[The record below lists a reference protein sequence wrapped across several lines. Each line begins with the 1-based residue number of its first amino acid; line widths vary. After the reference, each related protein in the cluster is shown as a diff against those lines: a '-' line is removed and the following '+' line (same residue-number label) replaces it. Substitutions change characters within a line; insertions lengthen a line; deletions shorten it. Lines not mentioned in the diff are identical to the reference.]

1 MAKFNVQQAM
11 ADGYTEAEIV
21 DFLSKEQKFNADLA
35 RKDGYTDWE
44 ILGELTKP
52 KPGAGSAAYGGF
64 RRSLGELGVLAADTL
79 PALAASALLPE
90 EKVRPFVKR
99 QLREA
104 AQTREE
110 LEEKYPTVYKSYKDV
125 EGVGSGF
132 GYVSERFGELLPDIL
147 PSIVSGGIGLKAG
160 RTLATKAGS
169 ELAEQVA
176 GKTERELMEQGLE
189 NVTSA
194 ELKNIADRAG
204 QRAALKL
211 SDDYA
216 RAGVGA
222 GAFLGSYAQN
232 APEVFENI
240 IEETGE
246 FAPAGALLF
255 GGLSSMLDSY
265 LPAKILGD
273 LGAYGKAKIVSEML
287 KDSGANPAVWK
298 SVLKEGGKAAASEGV
313 TEAAQEAISVAAEK
327 FYGSNKEFFDPKN
340 VDRYLES
347 FFAGAA
353 GGGALG
359 GIAGAGRG
367 IQEKAAKREAE
378 AEQARIREELG
389 IVESEASTLAP
400 PPADAAAEVSVTETP
415 TVLGS
420 TQLDQIGI
428 KTGMK
433 SGTYKSLFGLDMTK
447 PEDITKA
454 TDIVNKAQSNKY
466 LSVEQ
471 KQKVLEVVN
480 NAITAA
486 GGTPI
491 VIGSQQTGVGVG
503 AGVPSGPDQTGTT
516 GGIKSPE
523 DGGVDV
529 SGAGTAGT
537 VGGEG
542 TLASS
547 LDDKKKELQEKLKQ
561 AKAKLNATKKGKTL
575 EISNETYG
583 VQTDTFRKVS
593 TRPEAEELVKLG
605 QEIENVKT
613 KLSNA
618 VQKLEQSTTD
628 IEKENNQKIVN
639 EIETQLQGM
648 YDKYGNL
655 TDRLI
660 TTKTPLEESTGAFT
674 YLPDK
679 VTTEQDGVPVSRV
692 RSEINPEI
700 AALEAEIRKVEAQ
713 EQEVI
718 LNQKLKKDY
727 NTVYKDFKKVREG
740 EEQGKR
746 SGLVEWDELS
756 YDEKLVFED
765 ALTYYETIPEALED
779 LAEYR
784 RLKAED
790 GKNTTLASYEINR
803 KAESNKRGINIPYWN
818 DLPDTAK
825 QVYLNAVTSPEILQA
840 RADVAAAQT
849 EEELKKAKNQLNII
863 LKQDRGPSF
872 VTQQIGFDAVE
883 EVLRARQ
890 KSSEA
895 EKAAVERLIR
905 NRNERYGLTPEQQK
919 DVDILSLNQPIPN
932 SILQEIFGTTKLL
945 STDKE
950 YLENGPITL
959 EGNLELLLDYLSKNA
974 KGVPTG
980 KLTTDIYGD
989 RVVELDKTTSQIN
1002 RLVAGSVWSVLSK
1015 TDVKLIYDESYTG
1028 IAAFNPKDNTIRVG
1042 IRGLNETAML
1052 HEATH
1057 AATIRVMFLFMDPK
1071 TRGQLSKEQ
1080 QEAATHMLRLIKRTA
1095 PTLKSKFA
1103 RAYKNVYEF
1112 ISFAMTDPKFQA
1124 ELRNIE
1130 LLPSERLT
1138 KYSNLMEDEIP
1149 SMGIFGPGMGE
1160 DTAFNSFARAVA
1172 DALGLLTKFAN
1183 YVKNI
1188 FSYNPYFEKT
1198 KTTEEL
1204 IDEEVADLTEQ
1215 LTKKDQN
1222 RIKKEIAKEL
1232 EESNEAIEAQAALNR
1247 ARQNYKRIS
1256 NKYKIQT
1263 VDELNA
1269 NQEFVTAKKIYN
1281 DAQSR
1286 VDAIKNR
1293 TPDLSNLGISAT
1305 REQGYVGNVMV
1316 EIAGAFD
1323 AILSAPQEGGI
1334 QNWDAEPLLI
1344 SAPAVKRTAQEV
1356 ENDLLVRLDTN
1367 SKSILG
1373 RVGNAITSIFTKKG
1387 YENLVRTVQNKTVA
1401 FDNLRELMRLRS
1413 QLKVIGGIDEYNDL
1427 ATAYY
1432 SGTALAQNFMN
1443 KFVPLTNEATDLMQ
1457 SLMKSMGLNYNQLL
1471 AKLHTYMIGLQ
1482 EPERRHIL
1490 FMRSNEEGGIPLTPD
1505 ADTARIKI
1513 WERIRNTMPKDVLA
1527 AEQTNDQTRLAQLKQ
1542 EADSLRKQLE
1552 DIVYDRNIISGT
1564 TNRKVP
1570 NDPNINDEFGKKYD
1584 ALGYDYSTVLEF
1596 KTAFDS
1602 AKKKHPELAQL
1613 MEGKDSVLQKVMD
1626 QTQQFN
1632 KETNY
1637 FNAGAQAVIWF
1648 YGWKSYFPF
1657 KGKPADPSGKTQI
1670 IEAAIDPYS
1679 DRIGGDFAQG
1689 ENTMMGRQSD
1699 ADNPV
1704 LQIFTEAT
1712 RSTMR
1717 KGYFMAP
1724 HALKNLINTKRV
1736 AGEKSSTISFKDRS
1750 TPGFRIKDKVKQNS
1764 FLIYQPDGSID
1775 VYDINDPKM
1784 LRAFK
1789 GTFTPDQPLIDAANK
1804 LTSAVGQM
1812 HTRYNPAFAPLDFTR
1827 NLMTYA
1833 GIVGFKYGPRAALQ
1847 LMTAMSKIVAE
1858 GGMHKTFK
1866 YTMAYERGDEKALQ
1880 NIMGKDPDGFY
1891 KDIDT
1896 YYKLGG
1902 PVAYIQGLTNLQS
1915 QEAFNKKL
1923 QRTKIAGLDVD
1934 DLSNFFDSWLA
1945 MFETTS
1951 RIAAFRT
1958 VKEQLKAVNPKMTE
1972 EELNQRAMAE
1982 AKDLANFQKVGEIG
1996 KGLGAAF
2003 MFWRPAATGAVK
2015 AIDALLPAFDTRTE
2029 EQLFKYYKEEAGSGV
2044 TTDEEA
2050 QAAVK
2055 QHMLERRNARYMGY
2069 GLIGAG
2075 MLTYLMAYM
2084 LAGEDEEERNKV
2096 ATDDMARWV
2105 RFLRINTGIEVGGRD
2120 LVVQWAWGFGPG
2132 AFASAG
2138 AQLAALAMGNQSF
2151 MSAANNIM
2159 DAGFESFVPLPI
2171 SKIDKFAN
2179 PSAAAVDSVTPSVL
2193 RPFLQYAMNTDG
2205 LGRRIYSDRQSRYGD
2220 AFLGSDNV
2228 PTIFTDIARGIFDM
2242 TNGAV
2247 DWSPSTLYFFA
2258 NNYVDG
2264 ASRAVATTYN
2274 ISQIMVGNKDF
2285 DPRTDTYFLDSYL
2298 KAPSNY
2304 DAIQF
2309 SKAENKI
2316 KEISKTLNSIK
2327 GTPAYSEYIADNPTH
2342 QQIVNFYNKTIN
2354 SRLRDLRTM
2363 ANQVR
2368 RDPNL
2373 NAKER
2378 QQQLQLLIKHQNQ
2391 IKSAFTT
2398 AVSGLDDDFGSFGYE
2413 D

>member
-1 MAKFNVQQAM
+1 MPKIDVNAALS
-11 ADGYTEAEIV
+11 AGYSISEIV
-21 DFLSKEQKFNADLA
+21 DGLAKEQNVDINAA
-35 RKDGYTDWE
+35 RAAGYQDWE
-44 ILGELTKP
+44 MLNKLNEEP
-52 KPGAGSAAYGGF
+52 PGALTAGYRGF
-64 RRSLGELGVLAADTL
+64 RRSLGELGVLGGDVL

-90 EKVRPFVKR
+90 ETARPIIER
-99 QLREA
+99 QLGEA
-104 AQTREE
+104 AQTRAE
-110 LEEKYPTVYKSYKDV
+110 LEARFPTVYGSYKEV
-125 EGVGSGF
+125 EGFGSGF
-132 GYVSERFGELLPDIL
+132 GYMMEKFGEILPDIL
-147 PSIVSGGIGLKAG
+147 PSVASGGIGVKAG
-160 RTLATKAGS
+160 RMLAEKAGK
-169 ELAEQVA
+169 ELAEEVA
-176 GKTERELMEQGLE
+176 GKTERELLE
-189 NVTSA
+189 SGFMQTDRFA
-194 ELKNIADRAG
+194 GEELKRLADDAG
-204 QRAALKL
+204 RKAAEKL
-211 SDDYA
+211 TDDYI

-232 APEVFENI
+232 APEVFENVF
-240 IEETGE
+240 EETGE
-246 FAPAGALLF
+246 IAPAGAMLF
-255 GGLSSMLDSY
+255 GGLSAMLDSY

-273 LGAYGKAKIVSEML
+273 LGTYGKAELVAKML

-298 SVLKEGGKAAASEGV
+298 AVLREGSKAALGEGV
-313 TEAAQEAISVAAEK
+313 TETAQEAISVMAER
-327 FYGSNKEFFDPKN
+327 FYGSNKEFFAPEN
-340 VDRYLES
+340 VERYLES

-353 GGGALG
+353 GGGVLG
-359 GIAGAGRG
+359 SISGVGRG
-367 IQEKAAKREAE
+367 IQEKAAKREADLMRQVSAPGEEE
-378 AEQARIREELG
+378 AEP
-389 IVESEASTLAP
+389 ESEAVTQKTPIGPSGPAGAAAVADPLAGFDLNKVDPTKVQAAQQFLQNFNAGTLKDANGQP
-400 PPADAAAEVSVTETP
+400 LSKLDQSRELQKVVRSLGIPLKKGQSKKTVDLIPLLTAALTPKGAADA
-415 TVLGS
+415 
-420 TQLDQIGI
+420 
-428 KTGMK
+428 TGAK
-433 SGTYKSLFGLDMTK
+433 QGT
-447 PEDITKA
+447 
-454 TDIVNKAQSNKY
+454 
-466 LSVEQ
+466 
-471 KQKVLEVVN
+471 
-480 NAITAA
+480 A
-486 GGTPI
+486 GA
-491 VIGSQQTGVGVG
+491 G
-503 AGVPSGPDQTGTT
+503 AGVPSGPGEAGTT
-516 GGIKSPE
+516 GGIKPPE
-523 DGGVDV
+523 
-529 SGAGTAGT
+529 
-537 VGGEG
+537 GEG
-542 TLASS
+542 VGVPPAGAAESGVGEGLSDSALSDKKS
-547 LDDKKKELQEKLKQ
+547 DKKKELQEKLKQ

-575 EISNETYG
+575 EISDQG
-583 VQTDTFRKVS
+583 VFGS
-593 TRPEAEELVKLG
+593 
-605 QEIENVKT
+605 
-613 KLSNA
+613 
-618 VQKLEQSTTD
+618 
-628 IEKENNQKIVN
+628 
-639 EIETQLQGM
+639 
-648 YDKYGNL
+648 
-655 TDRLI
+655 
-660 TTKTPLEESTGAFT
+660 FT
-674 YLPDK
+674 YMPDQI
-679 VTTEQDGVPVSRV
+679 TSEQEGVPSRQ
-692 RSEINPEI
+692 REEIDPEI
-700 AALEAEIRKVEAQ
+700 AALEAEIRKIEAQ

-718 LNQKLKKDY
+718 LNRKLEEDY

-779 LAEYR
+779 LAVYR
-784 RLKAED
+784 QSKAED
-790 GKNTTLASYEINR
+790 GKNTALASYEINR
-803 KAESNKRGINIPYWN
+803 KAESNKRGINIPYWTA
-818 DLPDTAK
+818 LPDTAK

-849 EEELKKAKNQLNII
+849 EEELKKAKNRLNVI

-872 VTQQIGFDAVE
+872 VTQQTGFDAVE

-895 EKAAVERLIR
+895 EKAAVEKLIR

-919 DVDILSLNQPIPN
+919 EADILSLNQPIPN
-932 SILQEIFGTTKLL
+932 SILEEVFGTTKLL
-945 STDKE
+945 STDRE
-950 YLENGPITL
+950 YLENGPIIL

-1028 IAAFNPKDNTIRVG
+1028 IADFNPKDNTIRVG
-1042 IRGLNETAML
+1042 IRGLNETAVL

-1183 YVKNI
+1183 YIKNI

-1247 ARQNYKRIS
+1247 ARQNYKKIS
-1256 NKYKIQT
+1256 NKYKMQT
-1263 VDELNA
+1263 IDELNA
-1269 NQEFVTAKKIYN
+1269 NQEFLTAKKTYD
-1281 DAQSR
+1281 DAQSK

-1305 REQGYVGNVMV
+1305 KEQGYVGNVMV

-1323 AILSAPQEGGI
+1323 GILSAPQEGGI
-1334 QNWDAEPLLI
+1334 QNWDAEPLPI
-1344 SAPAVKRTAQEV
+1344 SAPTVKRTAQEV
-1356 ENDLLVRLDTN
+1356 ENDLLNRLDTN

-1373 RVGNAITSIFTKKG
+1373 RVGSAITSIFTKKG

-1401 FDNLRELMRLRS
+1401 FDNLRELLRLRN
-1413 QLKVIGGIDEYNDL
+1413 QLKVVGGINEYNDL

-1432 SGTALAQNFMN
+1432 SGTALAQNYMN

-1490 FMRSNEEGGIPLTPD
+1490 FMRSNEEGGVPLTPD

-1527 AEQTNDQTRLAQLKQ
+1527 AEQANDQARLVQLKQ

-1570 NDPNINDEFGKKYD
+1570 NDPNINNEFGKKYD
-1584 ALGYDYSTVLEF
+1584 ALGYDYATVLEF
-1596 KTAFDS
+1596 KKAFDA
-1602 AKKKHPELAQL
+1602 AKKKHPELARL
-1613 MEGKDSVLQKVMD
+1613 MDGKDSVLQKVMD

-1736 AGEKSSTISFKDRS
+1736 AGEKSSTISFKERS

-1764 FLIYQPDGSID
+1764 FLVYQPDGSID
-1775 VYDINDPKM
+1775 VYDINDPKI

-1804 LTSAVGQM
+1804 LTSTVGQM

-1847 LMTAMSKIVAE
+1847 MITAMSRVVAE

-1866 YTMAYERGDEKALQ
+1866 YTMAYERGDEKALRQ
-1880 NIMGKDPDGFY
+1880 IMGKDPDGFY

-1902 PVAYIQGLTNLQS
+1902 PVAYLQGLTNLQS
-1915 QEAFNKKL
+1915 QAEFGKKL
-1923 QRTKIAGLDVD
+1923 QRTKVAGIDVD
-1934 DLSNFFDSWLA
+1934 DFSNFFDSWLA

-1958 VKEQLKAVNPKMTE
+1958 VKQQLKAANPKMTE

-1996 KGLGAAF
+1996 KVLGAAF

-2015 AIDALLPAFDTRTE
+2015 AIDAMLPAFDTRTE
-2029 EQLFKYYKEEAGSGV
+2029 EQLFKYYKEEAGGGA
-2044 TTDEEA
+2044 TTDDEA
-2050 QAAVK
+2050 RAAVK

-2075 MLTYLMAYM
+2075 MFTYLMAYM

-2120 LVVQWAWGFGPG
+2120 LVLQWAWGFGPG

-2138 AQLAALAMGNQSF
+2138 AQIAALAMGNQSF

-2171 SKIDKFAN
+2171 SKIDKFTN
-2179 PSAAAVDSVTPSVL
+2179 PSAAAVDSVMPSVL

-2228 PTIFTDIARGIFDM
+2228 PVIFTDIARGIFDL
-2242 TNGAV
+2242 TGGGI

-2264 ASRAVATTYN
+2264 ISRATATTYN
-2274 ISQIMVGNKDF
+2274 ISQIMVGNKNF

-2309 SKAENKI
+2309 SKVENEI

-2327 GTPAYSEYIADNPTH
+2327 GTPAYAEYLMDNPMH

-2354 SRLRDLRTM
+2354 GRLRDLRTM

-2378 QQQLQLLIKHQNQ
+2378 QQQLQLLIKQQNQ

-2398 AVSGLDDDFGSFGYE
+2398 AVSGLDDDFGTFGYE